1 LKINGNI
8 CHQWVLENEG
18 RTKVATMG
26 GGKII
31 NRGED
36 TKPQSP
42 KVKTRPPPP
51 LPRRSGKGGEQSVR
65 IATDEQNIER
75 ADKHRTPPDGEE

>member
-1 LKINGNI
+1 M
-8 CHQWVLENEG
+8 LENEG
-18 RTKVATMG
+18 RSKVATMG

-42 KVKTRPPPP
+42 KVKTEEW
-51 LPRRSGKGGEQSVR
+51 KGE
-65 IATDEQNIER
+65 
-75 ADKHRTPPDGEE
+75 